1 MGFQK
6 KKKQRAKRR
15 EHRVRNAQMS
25 RGEKLRV
32 SVFRSLNQIYAQII
46 DDSMH
51 KTVVSASSVILKDAS
66 GDKTSIAKQVGMEL
80 GKLAKEKGVSEV
92 FFDRGKFLYH
102 GRVSALADGL
112 REGGLKF

>member
-6 KKKQRAKRR
+6 KNKQRAQRR
-15 EHRVRNAQMS
+15 EYRVRNTQSS

-51 KTVVSASSVILKDAS
+51 KTIVSASSITLKDAS
-66 GDKTSIAKQVGMEL
+66 GDKKTIAKQVGLEL

-92 FFDRGKFLYH
+92 FFDRGRFLYH